1 MLEFI
6 ITRKLNH
13 QIDPVLHIWQWQIP
27 VYLFI
32 GGLTAGLMILGAVS
46 VLRDRARPT
55 APQKLLLFVVPI
67 LVVGMFSLFLDL
79 EHKVNV
85 WRFYTTFQVTSP
97 MSWGSW
103 ILLCVVPASL
113 LLLFGTMAE
122 NWPGLNAWLVKRKG
136 LDVLGQFAGRRLK
149 LIAAVT
155 LVLGIGLGIYTGIL
169 LSAYGARPF
178 WNTSVLGLLFL
189 VSGLSSAAALVQWAS
204 NNETEE
210 HFYSLLDIGLI
221 AGELLLIGLMLIG
234 MVSGPDRQQAA
245 ATLVFGGP
253 LTVFFWVFVVMLGLL
268 LPVLL
273 EVSHL
278 KGRPLPR
285 FLAPVFVLAGGLI
298 FRFFIVEAGQ
308 ITTWIS
314 Y

>member
-1 MLEFI
+1 MHEFI
-6 ITRKLNH
+6 TTQKLNH
-13 QIDPVLHIWQWQIP
+13 LIDPVLHIWQWQIP

-46 VLRDRARPT
+46 VLRDKARPT
-55 APQKLLLFVVPI
+55 APQKLLLFILPI
-67 LVVGMFSLFLDL
+67 LAVGMFTLFLDL

-85 WRFYTTFQVTSP
+85 WRFYTTFRVTSP

-103 ILLCVVPASL
+103 ILLCVVPVSL
-113 LLLFGTMAE
+113 LLLLGTMAE
-122 NWPGLNAWLVKRKG
+122 NWPELQTWVEKRRRFDALV
-136 LDVLGQFAGRRLK
+136 QFARQRLK
-149 LIAAVT
+149 PIAGVT
-155 LVLGIGLGIYTGIL
+155 LVLGFALGIYTGIL

-204 NNETEE
+204 KSEAEA
-210 HFYSLLDIGLI
+210 HFYTLLDVGLI

-234 MVSGPDRQQAA
+234 MVSGPARQQSA
-245 ATLVFGGP
+245 ATLVLGGP

-273 EVSHL
+273 EIFHL

-285 FLAPVFVLAGGLI
+285 FLAPALVLAGGLI